1 MESTKQIQELLKQYK
16 VLNLKQPNKSWSNE
30 IIRSIHFLNRNIF
43 EAHCSIESMRES
55 CNIPQNNF
63 SSRFRRYVGRVPS
76 SYVVHHRIEAAKLLL
91 LKSERLNV
99 AISDVGWFV
108 GYEKPSSFTTI
119 FTNRVGL
126 SPIPWKR
133 LKK

>member
-1 MESTKQIQELLKQYK
+1 
-16 VLNLKQPNKSWSNE
+16 
-30 IIRSIHFLNRNIF
+30 
-43 EAHCSIESMRES
+43 MRES

-99 AISDVGWFV
+99 AISDVGGFV

-119 FTNRVGL
+119 FTNRVGYHL
-126 SPIPWKR
+126 
-133 LKK
+133 